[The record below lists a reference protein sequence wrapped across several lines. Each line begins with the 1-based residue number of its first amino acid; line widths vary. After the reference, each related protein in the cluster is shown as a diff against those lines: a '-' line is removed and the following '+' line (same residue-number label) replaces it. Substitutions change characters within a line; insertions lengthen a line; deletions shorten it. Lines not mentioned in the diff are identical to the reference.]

1 LIIFFRIGDFAN
13 VNNTRNEKLL
23 KKFGSRLKEIREKK
37 NMSQEAL
44 ANEANISI
52 SQISRIELGKVNA
65 TISTLDAL
73 AAALKISMR
82 DLLNF

>member
-1 LIIFFRIGDFAN
+1 M
-13 VNNTRNEKLL
+13 NNTRNEKLL
-23 KKFGSRLKEIREKK
+23 KKFGSRLKEVREKK

-73 AAALKISMR
+73 ASALKISLR
-82 DLLNF
+82 ELLNF

>member
-1 LIIFFRIGDFAN
+1 
-13 VNNTRNEKLL
+13 VNNIRNEKLL
-23 KKFGSRLKEIREKK
+23 KRFGERLKSVREKK

-65 TISTLDAL
+65 TLSTLDAL
-73 AAALKISMR
+73 ASAMKMPLK
-82 DLLNF
+82 DFLNF